1 MKQDKSITTIL
12 DISATREREIQK
24 IKKFFTTK
32 RGKVFVSKIHTAS
45 IKELCDR
52 YDAPKCIRN
61 IEKNK
66 INLFSVLYTLNMA
79 DREYYRNGRYKY
91 TIRKEPQIN
100 LFGGN
105 KLEKTKQIKLTIKER
120 KIYNKAHSPRKM
132 GFAALMHALEEHKVN
147 KFRATCDW
155 IFKDSSIRGDLFSD
169 EMLAQ
174 QNTQLSLYREYT
186 RNFLAKAYS
195 GVENREY
202 FYRLFLVKENKS
214 NLAEHKIYEVEGD
227 PMVVGYPFTM
237 CTENTSIDIIREI
250 LYSRAKTI
258 RARGGELPLELKLYN
273 KYGKLIA
280 TVKV

>member
-1 MKQDKSITTIL
+1 MKTIKEAL
-12 DISATREREIQK
+12 NNIEIQEKTIEK
-24 IKKFFTTK
+24 IGAFLKTK
-32 RGKVFVSKIHTAS
+32 RGQTFVTKLNTAS
-45 IKELCDR
+45 LKELCKR
-52 YDAPKCIRN
+52 YSAPKFIMLYGNDRKD
-61 IEKNK
+61 KNLIK
-66 INLFSVLYTLNMA
+66 AAIKTYGITIP
-79 DREYYRNGRYKY
+79 EYKPI
-91 TIRKEPQIN
+91 TIGFTKWTKTPVRLTAKEMKKMNAIHP
-100 LFGGN
+100 
-105 KLEKTKQIKLTIKER
+105 K
-120 KIYNKAHSPRKM
+120 KM

-155 IFKDSSIRGDLFSD
+155 LFKDGSIRGDLFSD

-174 QNTQLSLYREYT
+174 QKTQLFLYREYT

-214 NLAEHKIYEVEGD
+214 DLVEHKIYEVEGD

-237 CTENTSIDIIREI
+237 CTEHTNIDIIREI
-250 LYSRAKTI
+250 LYSRVKAI

-280 TVKV
+280 SSKI

>member
-1 MKQDKSITTIL
+1 MKTIKEAL
-12 DISATREREIQK
+12 NKIEIQEKTIEK
-24 IKKFFTTK
+24 IGAFLKTK
-32 RGKVFVSKIHTAS
+32 RGQTFVTKLNTAS
-45 IKELCDR
+45 LKELCKR
-52 YDAPKCIRN
+52 YSAPKFIMLYGNDKKDKNLIKAAIKQYNVAIPEYKPISIGFIKRTKTPIR
-61 IEKNK
+61 
-66 INLFSVLYTLNMA
+66 LTV
-79 DREYYRNGRYKY
+79 
-91 TIRKEPQIN
+91 KEMKKMNATRP
-100 LFGGN
+100 
-105 KLEKTKQIKLTIKER
+105 K
-120 KIYNKAHSPRKM
+120 KM

-155 IFKDSSIRGDLFSD
+155 IFKDSSVRGDLFSD